1 MKGSKG
7 YFAGKKLTEEHKT
20 KIRKSTIKYIETLT
34 NKNFKC
40 RYNVNACHFINKL
53 NEGSIPLDES
63 ITLYEEGIKT
73 AKECISY
80 LNENKEKI
88 DNLTKQMETLF
99 AGEDNV

>member
-1 MKGSKG
+1 MKFEESV
-7 YFAGKKLTEEHKT
+7 ASLEEIAKK
-20 KIRKSTIKYIETLT
+20 IE
-34 NKNFKC
+34 
-40 RYNVNACHFINKL
+40 
-53 NEGSIPLDES
+53 NENLSLEQAIS
-63 ITLYEEGIKT
+63 LYEDGIKT

>member
-1 MKGSKG
+1 MKFEESV
-7 YFAGKKLTEEHKT
+7 ASLEEIAKK
-20 KIRKSTIKYIETLT
+20 IENDNLSLEQ
-34 NKNFKC
+34 
-40 RYNVNACHFINKL
+40 AI
-53 NEGSIPLDES
+53 S
-63 ITLYEEGIKT
+63 LYEEGIKN

>member
-1 MKGSKG
+1 MKFEESV
-7 YFAGKKLTEEHKT
+7 ASLEEIAKK
-20 KIRKSTIKYIETLT
+20 IE
-34 NKNFKC
+34 
-40 RYNVNACHFINKL
+40 
-53 NEGSIPLDES
+53 NENLSLEQAIS
-63 ITLYEEGIKT
+63 LYEEGIKT

>member
-1 MKGSKG
+1 MKFEESV
-7 YFAGKKLTEEHKT
+7 ASLEEIAKK
-20 KIRKSTIKYIETLT
+20 IENDNLSLEQ
-34 NKNFKC
+34 
-40 RYNVNACHFINKL
+40 AI
-53 NEGSIPLDES
+53 S
-63 ITLYEEGIKT
+63 LYEEGIKT